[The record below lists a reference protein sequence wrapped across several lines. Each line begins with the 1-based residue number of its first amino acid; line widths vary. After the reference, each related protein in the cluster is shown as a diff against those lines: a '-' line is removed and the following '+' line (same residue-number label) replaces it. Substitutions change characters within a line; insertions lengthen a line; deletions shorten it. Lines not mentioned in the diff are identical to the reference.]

1 MAIKFQSEEWIK
13 AFQSEMNTSEVYV
26 KAGQGFVGDWVFV
39 VEPDKAY
46 PETVYF
52 FMSLNNGKCTDAAM
66 MASENE
72 RAAQYYIRAPYSIW
86 RRVIEGKLDPIQGLM
101 TRKLKLKGDL
111 MKVMRYPKAAK
122 EMMECVMRVPTDFG
136 A

>member
-13 AFQSEMNTSEVYV
+13 AFQSEMNASEVYE
-26 KAGQGFVGDWVFV
+26 KAGQGFGGDWVFV
-39 VEPDKAY
+39 VEADKAF
-46 PETVYF
+46 PETLYF
-52 FMSLNNGKCTDAAM
+52 FMSLENGKCTDAAM

-72 RAAQYYIRAPYSIW
+72 RTAQYYIRAPYSIW

-136 A
+136 V

>member
-13 AFQSEMNTSEVYV
+13 EFQRLMNESEAYA
-26 KAGQGFVGDWVFV
+26 KAGKGFEGDWIFI
-39 VEPDKAY
+39 VEPDDVLPK
-46 PETVYF
+46 TVYF

-66 MASENE
+66 IASEQE
-72 RAAQYYIRAPYSIW
+72 RKAQYFIRAPFGIW

-101 TRKLKLKGDL
+101 MRKLKLKGNL

-122 EMMECVMRVPTDFG
+122 EMMNCVMHIPTDFSP
-136 A
+136 